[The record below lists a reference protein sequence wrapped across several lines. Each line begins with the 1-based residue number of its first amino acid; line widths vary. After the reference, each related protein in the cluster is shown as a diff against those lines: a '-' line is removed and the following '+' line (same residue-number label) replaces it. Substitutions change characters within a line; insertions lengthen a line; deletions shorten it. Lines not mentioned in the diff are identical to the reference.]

1 MINMGAIFSANF
13 SNIVFSLKQESVP
26 SNERTNGDAIFGPR

>member
-26 SNERTNGDAIFGPR
+26 SNERTVMQFFGPR